1 MANIS
6 ENPEQ
11 ERAIMQIAELL
22 KELVDKGVADV
33 FIITGRPLSYKKGTT
48 IEPLNDKILLP
59 VDTEDLIT
67 QIYQLADNRSMNEIL
82 NDGDDDFS
90 FAIKGVSRFRV
101 NTYKQRGSLAAV
113 IRVVAFDLPDPHSL
127 HIPDSV
133 MEMADLRRGL
143 VLITGPAGSG
153 KTTTLAC
160 LIDRINATRNAHV
173 ITLENPIEFL
183 HRHNESLI
191 SQREVSIDTESY
203 ATALRAALR
212 ESPDVILIGEL
223 RDPETISIALT
234 AAETGH
240 LVLSTLHTVGAVNTV
255 DRLVDSFRAEQQA
268 QVRMQLSMVLQAVVS
283 QQLLPTVDGSMLPA
297 FEIMQCTPAIRNLIR
312 EGRTHQM
319 SAVINTS
326 AAEGMVGMD
335 NQLLTLYKDGRISS
349 QELLTHA
356 LAPETIAKQAGI

>member
-1 MANIS
+1 MDVK
-6 ENPEQ
+6 
-11 ERAIMQIAELL
+11 ELL
-22 KELVDKGVADV
+22 HGLVERQAADI
-33 FIITGRPLSYKKGTT
+33 FIIVGRPLSFKRGTV
-48 IEPLNDKILLP
+48 IEPLGDAILLP
-59 VDTEDLIT
+59 ADTEEIIR
-67 QIYQLADNRSMNEIL
+67 QIYAMAEDRPIATLLEE
-82 NDGDDDFS
+82 GDDDFS

-113 IRVVAFDLPDPHSL
+113 IRVVSFDLPDSAAL
-127 HIPDSV
+127 HIPQTV
-133 MEMADLRRGL
+133 MALAELRRGL

-160 LIDRINATRNAHV
+160 LIDRINHTRNAHV

-183 HRHNESLI
+183 HRHDVSLI
-191 SQREVSIDTESY
+191 SQREISIDTVSY
-203 ATALRAALR
+203 ASALRAALR

-268 QVRMQLSMVLQAVVS
+268 QVRMQLSMVLQSVVS
-283 QQLLPTVDGSMLPA
+283 QQLLASTAGDGKMVPA
-297 FEIMQCTPAIRNLIR
+297 FEIMHANSAIRNLIR

-326 AAEGMVGMD
+326 ANEGMIGMD
-335 NQLLTLYKDGRISS
+335 ASLLELYK
-349 QELLTHA
+349 
-356 LAPETIAKQAGI
+356 AG

>member
-1 MANIS
+1 MDS
-6 ENPEQ
+6 SV
-11 ERAIMQIAELL
+11 LL
-22 KELVDKGVADV
+22 KELVDKGVADI
-33 FIITGRPLSYKKGTT
+33 FIITGCPVSYKKGTQ
-48 IEPLNDKILLP
+48 IEPLNDINLTP
-59 VDTEDLIT
+59 ADTEELIT
-67 QIYQLADNRSMNEIL
+67 QIYQLAGNRSMEAIRER
-82 NDGDDDFS
+82 GDDDFS

-101 NTYKQRGSLAAV
+101 NTYKQRGSMAAV
-113 IRVVAFDLPDPHSL
+113 IRIVSFSLPEPESL
-127 HIPDSV
+127 NIPASV
-133 MEMADLRRGL
+133 MQLADLRRGL

-160 LIDRINATRNAHV
+160 LIDHINNHRNAHV

-183 HRHNESLI
+183 HRHNQSLI
-191 SQREVSIDTESY
+191 SQREISIDSISY
-203 ATALRAALR
+203 AHALRAALR

-268 QVRMQLSMVLQAVVS
+268 QVRMQLSMVLQSVVS
-283 QQLLPTVDGSMLPA
+283 QQLLRSTDGSMIPV
-297 FEIMQCTPAIRNLIR
+297 FEIMHCIPAIRNLVR

-335 NQLLTLYKDGRISS
+335 ASLLKLYSEGKISM
-349 QELLTHA
+349 QDMVTHA
-356 LAPETIAKQAGI
+356 LAPETIVKQATN

>member
-1 MANIS
+1 MDAK
-6 ENPEQ
+6 
-11 ERAIMQIAELL
+11 ALL
-22 KELVDKGVADV
+22 SELVDKGVADI
-33 FIITGRPLSYKKGTT
+33 FIITGRPLSYKRGTA
-48 IEPLNDKILLP
+48 IEPLDDRTLLP
-59 VDTEDLIT
+59 ADTEEIIS
-67 QIYQLADNRSMNEIL
+67 QIYEMADNRSMATIVET
-82 NDGDDDFS
+82 GDDDFS

-113 IRVVAFDLPDPHSL
+113 IRVVAFDLPDPHAL
-127 HIPDSV
+127 HIPQSV
-133 MEMADLRRGL
+133 LDLTELRRGL

-160 LIDRINATRNAHV
+160 LIDRINHTRNVHV

-183 HRHNESLI
+183 HRHKESLI
-191 SQREVSIDTESY
+191 SQREVSIDTVSY

-268 QVRMQLSMVLQAVVS
+268 QVRMQLSMVLQSVIS
-283 QQLLPTVDGSMLPA
+283 QQLLPTTDGSMVPA
-297 FEIMQCTPAIRNLIR
+297 FEIMHCNTAIRNLVR

-326 AAEGMVGMD
+326 AAEGMIGMD
-335 NQLLTLYKDGRISS
+335 ASLLHLFKEGKISA
-349 QELLTHA
+349 QDMITHA
-356 LAPETIAKQAGI
+356 LAPETLAKQAGL